1 MVKCQTKIGAAQ
13 RVVQFSL
20 YISSNVFDFGYLL
33 TSFNCIYDVAF
44 PREIKGIRH
53 ILHKKQSIQ
62 LHFNKKK
69 ATLFIIG
76 SSHKRRD
83 TSMSLFL
90 RQ

>member
-1 MVKCQTKIGAAQ
+1 MRVVKCQTKIGAAQ

-62 LHFNKKK
+62 FISTRRRLHCSLLV
-69 ATLFIIG
+69 ART
-76 SSHKRRD
+76 RD
-83 TSMSLFL
+83 VIP
-90 RQ
+90 Q